1 MADKRVP
8 SLRSHFPT
16 RNKALAREID
26 ALGRAVDSPSTI
38 LILGES
44 GTGKDRLARAIHDVS
59 SRAAAPFVRVDAA
72 NLSDEL
78 FESELFGHER
88 GAFTGA
94 VASKRGLL
102 DVADDGT
109 AYLDDASSLSPAAQA
124 KFLRVLQ
131 EKTFRRLGGVTS
143 HPFRARLIVSAR
155 RDLAS

>member
-1 MADKRVP
+1 MVKSTRGGLKAHFKT
-8 SLRSHFPT
+8 RSRT
-16 RNKALAREID
+16 LAREVE
-26 ALGRAVDSPSTI
+26 ALERAADLPSTI

-59 SRAAAPFVRVDAA
+59 LRASRPFVRVDAA

-94 VASKRGLL
+94 VTAKPGLL
-102 DVADDGT
+102 EIAAEGT
-109 AYLDDASSLSPAAQA
+109 AYLDEVSSLSPAAQA

-131 EKTFRRLGGVTS
+131 ERTFRRLGGVST
-143 HPFRARLIVSAR
+143 HPFR
-155 RDLAS
+155 